1 MNLSSTALL
10 SSLSVVFMDSLTQ
23 PLPGSRT
30 DNQSRR
36 AVNSRSS
43 LKIPTLCPLLLP
55 TATNKTS
62 VPTPAKLT
70 TNSVKLSIPPR
81 SSLKSPPR
89 SKKDHPTVPSRS
101 DPPSPSPPLSPETPN
116 QRSAGPRTAKMS
128 KKMTTLPT
136 TSTVNPP
143 PSPSPTSPRRMLV
156 NTKFT
161 ARTTKDSTTPS
172 PPLPSHNF
180 LLLLRF
186 VTHIL
191 SSSLSFASRHSHL
204 SVLFF
209 LFCSHNY
216 IL

>member
-1 MNLSSTALL
+1 MG
-10 SSLSVVFMDSLTQ
+10 DSLTQ

-30 DNQSRR
+30 DNQSRK
-36 AVNSRSS
+36 AVNSRLS
-43 LKIPTLCPLLLP
+43 LKIPTLSPLLLP
-55 TATNKTS
+55 TATKPTS

-81 SSLKSPPR
+81 LSLKSPPR
-89 SKKDHPTVPSRS
+89 SKKDQPTVPSRS
-101 DPPSPSPPLSPETPN
+101 DPPSPSPPPSPETPN

-136 TSTVNPP
+136 TSTVNP
-143 PSPSPTSPRRMLV
+143 PTSPRRMLV

-180 LLLLRF
+180 LLLRF
-186 VTHIL
+186 VIHIL
-191 SSSLSFASRHSHL
+191 SSSLFCISTLSSFRFVFF
-204 SVLFF
+204 VLFP
-209 LFCSHNY
+209 
-216 IL
+216 